1 MGNHRAVATLAFGVV
16 GLTFFPI
23 LGSVVAVVLGRGGQQ
38 SGRAGDEAAERC
50 RRIGL
55 WLGYA
60 GVALAALLFVAG
72 ILAGLLGKH

>member
-1 MGNHRAVATLAFGVV
+1 MNSHRAVATLAFGVL

-38 SGRAGDEAAERC
+38 SGQAGDTETERY

-60 GVALAALLFVAG
+60 GLALAALLFVAG
-72 ILAGLLGKH
+72 LLAGLLSAR

>member
-1 MGNHRAVATLAFGVV
+1 MSSHRAVATLAFGVL

-23 LGSVVAVVLGRGGQQ
+23 LGSVVAVVLGRG
-38 SGRAGDEAAERC
+38 RAGDEASERY

-60 GVALAALLFVAG
+60 GLAIAALLFVAG
-72 ILAGLLGKH
+72 LVAGLTSKH

>member
-1 MGNHRAVATLAFGVV
+1 MSSHRAVAALAFGVL

-23 LGSVVAVVLGRGGQQ
+23 LGSVVAVVLG
-38 SGRAGDEAAERC
+38 SGRAGDEATERY

-60 GVALAALLFVAG
+60 GLAIAALLFVAG
-72 ILAGLLGKH
+72 LAAGLLSKD